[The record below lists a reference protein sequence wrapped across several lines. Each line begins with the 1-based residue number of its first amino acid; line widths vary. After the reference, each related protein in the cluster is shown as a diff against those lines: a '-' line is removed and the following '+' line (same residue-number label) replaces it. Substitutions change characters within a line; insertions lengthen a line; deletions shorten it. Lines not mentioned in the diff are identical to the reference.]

1 MEFKEFVSGGSR
13 LAADDEWELF
23 GRLEAGMLASEL
35 LGGRAGVRHDATEEE
50 LRVLVEEGNRAAE
63 QLWRAG
69 LGMAVKVASNLAGFC
84 GGPVEDLEQAGCV
97 GLAEAMERFDR
108 AKGVRF
114 VTFAWVWVR
123 RRVSEEAL
131 SSDAARPVWRRRT
144 ERAVDRQA
152 IELAMI
158 LGREASDEELAASMG
173 VDEHWIRERR
183 DPAGDVPV
191 GDPTVIPLV
200 DEHPCEHWSAQ
211 WVAEAVAELPRLQR
225 RIVEMRYGLDGRQL
239 PRHVVAAELD
249 VTLGVVRRLEKE
261 ALTVLR
267 RARPSSRDAA

>member
-13 LAADDEWELF
+13 LAAEDEWELF

-50 LRVLVEEGNRAAE
+50 LRALVEQGNRAAE

-173 VDEHWIRERR
+173 VDERWIRERR

-191 GDPTVIPLV
+191 GIRPRSRWWTSIPASTGRRSGW
-200 DEHPCEHWSAQ
+200 PRRSPSCPASSA
-211 WVAEAVAELPRLQR
+211 
-225 RIVEMRYGLDGRQL
+225 G
-239 PRHVVAAELD
+239 
-249 VTLGVVRRLEKE
+249 
-261 ALTVLR
+261 
-267 RARPSSRDAA
+267 SSRCGTAWTDASCPGTWAPRSWTSPSVW

>member
-1 MEFKEFVSGGSR
+1 
-13 LAADDEWELF
+13 
-23 GRLEAGMLASEL
+23 
-35 LGGRAGVRHDATEEE
+35 
-50 LRVLVEEGNRAAE
+50 
-63 QLWRAG
+63 
-69 LGMAVKVASNLAGFC
+69 
-84 GGPVEDLEQAGCV
+84 
-97 GLAEAMERFDR
+97 MERFDR

-173 VDEHWIRERR
+173 VDERWIRERR

-191 GDPTVIPLV
+191 GDPTAIPLV

-267 RARPSSRDAA
+267 RARPSSRDAV